1 MKCVIVGFLA
11 LAVITPDGDRPPE
24 RERFDNLVRED
35 LFEGF
40 RGDTES
46 LERGL
51 KNCEVALAKDPKHA
65 EALVWRGAARV
76 YKAGQA
82 FQAKKS
88 GEGIKLYNTGM
99 KDMDQ
104 AVKLEPKNV
113 GVRIPRASV
122 LSAASRGMPAG
133 MAKPLL
139 ETVRGDFETIYA
151 GQKERGDLDK
161 LGKHPRGELR
171 MGLADIYRRLD
182 QPEKSTEQLDAILKE
197 LPGSKY
203 AQRATEWKAA
213 DPKTTLVH
221 NCIGCHTK

>member
-1 MKCVIVGFLA
+1 MKPVIACLLMV
-11 LAVITPDGDRPPE
+11 AVAAAEGERPAD

-35 LFEGF
+35 LFAGF
-40 RGDTES
+40 TGDADA

-51 KNCEVALAKDPKHA
+51 KNCEAALAKDPNHA

-76 YKAGQA
+76 YQAGQA
-82 FQAKKS
+82 FSAKKS
-88 GEGIKLYNTGM
+88 GEGFKLYSTGM
-99 KDMDQ
+99 KDMDD

-171 MGLADIYRRLD
+171 MGLADVYRRLGEA
-182 QPEKSTEQLDAILKE
+182 EKSAAQLDAILAE
-197 LPGSKY
+197 LPGGKY
-203 AQRATEWKAA
+203 AKRAAEWKAA
-213 DPKTTLVH
+213 EPGAKLVH

>member
-1 MKCVIVGFLA
+1 MKSVIALLLA
-11 LAVITPDGDRPPE
+11 AAVAAAADRPAE

-35 LFEGF
+35 LFAGF
-40 RGDTES
+40 KGDNEL

-51 KNCEVALAKDPKHA
+51 KNCELALAKDPKHA

-82 FQAKKS
+82 FAAKKS
-88 GEGIKLYNTGM
+88 GEGFKLYSSGM
-99 KDMDQ
+99 KDMDE

-122 LSAASRGMPAG
+122 LTAASRGMSAA

-151 GQKERGDLDK
+151 GQKARGDLDK
-161 LGKHPRGELR
+161 LGSHPRGELR
-171 MGLADIYRRLD
+171 MGLADVYRRLGD
-182 QPEKSTEQLDAILKE
+182 ADKSAEQLDAILKE
-197 LPGSKY
+197 LPGGKY
-203 AQRATEWKAA
+203 AARAAEWKAA
-213 DPKTTLVH
+213 DPKAKLVH
-221 NCIGCHTK
+221 NCIGCHSN